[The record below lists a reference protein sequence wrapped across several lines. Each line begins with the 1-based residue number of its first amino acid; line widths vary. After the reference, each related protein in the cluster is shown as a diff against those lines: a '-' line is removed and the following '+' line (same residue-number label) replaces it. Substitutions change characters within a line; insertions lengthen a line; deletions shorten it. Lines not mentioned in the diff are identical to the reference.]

1 MLNHIRPVAAARG
14 LLALSPIAVFLL
26 LYVVVSVLIGD
37 FYKMPMSIAFIVAS
51 MWGMAL
57 MRGMKLRERIEVFST
72 GAANSNI
79 LYLGAGNTLYY
90 PSANMTINSFRAY
103 FELNLTSGQQ
113 VKAINLNFGDE
124 EAASIK
130 TISESS
136 DHSKDSDAY
145 FTLDGRRLNDK
156 PTQKGMYINNGRK
169 VLIK

>member
-57 MRGMKLRERIEVFST
+57 MRGMKLRERIEVFSK

-79 LYLGAGNTLYY
+79 LYMIWIFILAGAFSSLAKGIGSIDATVELTLSVL
-90 PSANMTINSFRAY
+90 PASMVMPGLFLTACFISMSIGTSVGTIVA
-103 FELNLTSGQQ
+103 LTPFA
-113 VKAINLNFGDE
+113 V
-124 EAASIK
+124 EAAHVTGI
-130 TISESS
+130 
-136 DHSKDSDAY
+136 
-145 FTLDGRRLNDK
+145 
-156 PTQKGMYINNGRK
+156 
-169 VLIK
+169 